1 MIYLILDI
9 FFYNYTSFKTCL
21 FLLNVNNKN
30 KIYKNISFLFIYIFI
45 NHTYVVVTL

>member
-30 KIYKNISFLFIYIFI
+30 ILYNFKLDSENNYYLYSIDIEK
-45 NHTYVVVTL
+45 

>member
-21 FLLNVNNKN
+21 FLLNVNNKIFLLFTFN
-30 KIYKNISFLFIYIFI
+30 KNKQVLKL
-45 NHTYVVVTL
+45 V